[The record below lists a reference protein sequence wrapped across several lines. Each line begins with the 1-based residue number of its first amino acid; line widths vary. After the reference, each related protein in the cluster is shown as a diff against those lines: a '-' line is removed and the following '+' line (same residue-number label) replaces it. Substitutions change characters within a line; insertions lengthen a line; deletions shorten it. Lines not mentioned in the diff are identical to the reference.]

1 MKLFYANQNTLI
13 YEQTLELNPRKN
25 WEIPF
30 YVSTIPIP
38 TNIPSGKLVKL
49 NISDKSWGLV
59 DDPESIEAY
68 NKITKEKIIVKKN
81 SIPETF
87 TELKPNTQDDIFY
100 NGKWDLESNVISELK
115 KKMISLINTRTRNKI
130 NSGYESSI
138 LGQPHIYDSS
148 LTDQFEID
156 FLSRQNSGYKIKC
169 TPPDGIKRRILHT
182 STQINQLANEFMLY
196 VSELKVVADGEKT
209 SILENPYTIQEL
221 ELMIESIS

>member
-1 MKLFYANQNTLI
+1 MIKEIFYADDFRGFYLNKV
-13 YEQTLELNPRKN
+13 ELNIKGNFILPKN
-25 WEIPF
+25 ATYEKPNLDIPNNKVNKLVDKKWVIVDNPDIVRV
-30 YVSTIPIP
+30 YNKENQMESLVSKYNIPI
-38 TNIPSGKLVKL
+38 G
-49 NISDKSWGLV
+49 
-59 DDPESIEAY
+59 Y
-68 NKITKEKIIVKKN
+68 
-81 SIPETF
+81 

-115 KKMISLINTRTRNKI
+115 KKMINKINTRTRNKI
-130 NSGYESSI
+130 ESGYESSI

-169 TPPDGIKRRILHT
+169 TPLDGIKRRILHT